1 MLKRKNRLKGRK
13 NFELVLR
20 EGKTFFSKNLVL
32 KILPIETNEIKFG
45 FIVSKKIS
53 KKATKRNKIKRW
65 LREIVREEIKNL
77 KGGFWGIL
85 LAKKEILETDFWKLK
100 EEVKKTFEK
109 AKLYG

>member
-1 MLKRKNRLKGRK
+1 MKGRK
-13 NFELVLR
+13 NFELVLK

-32 KILPIETNEIKFG
+32 KILPVEADEIKFG

-65 LREIVREEIKNL
+65 LREIVRREIENL
-77 KGGFWGIL
+77 KGRFWGIL
-85 LAKKEILETDFWKLK
+85 LPKKGILETDFWKLK
-100 EEVKKTFEK
+100 EEVKKIFEK